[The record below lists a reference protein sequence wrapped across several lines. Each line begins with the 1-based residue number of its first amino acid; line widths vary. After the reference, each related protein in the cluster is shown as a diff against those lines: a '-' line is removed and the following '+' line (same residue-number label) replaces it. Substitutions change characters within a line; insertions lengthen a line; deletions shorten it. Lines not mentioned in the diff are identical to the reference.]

1 MCPNAH
7 AECKIRICL
16 KTNMRNSLLQINETS
31 VNESFKSINGFFEE
45 FQTFSSNLFLQIMD
59 GITLMLENFLK

>member
-1 MCPNAH
+1 
-7 AECKIRICL
+7 
-16 KTNMRNSLLQINETS
+16 MRNSLLQINETS

-59 GITLMLENFLK
+59 EITLMLENFLK